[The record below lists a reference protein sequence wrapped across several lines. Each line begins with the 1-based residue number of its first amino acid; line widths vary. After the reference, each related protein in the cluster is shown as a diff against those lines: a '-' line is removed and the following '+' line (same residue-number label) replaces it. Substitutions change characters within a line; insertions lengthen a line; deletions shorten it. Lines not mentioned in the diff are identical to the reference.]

1 MKFSERAADRLA
13 EAMGS
18 WLFIA
23 GQAAFLTAWFVL
35 NGFLSK
41 EAWDPFPFILAN
53 LVMSAQAAFA
63 TPILLMSQNR
73 AAATESR
80 RLQHDVQL
88 DEEALE
94 IIRRIERKLDDSDH
108 QS

>member
-13 EAMGS
+13 EVMGS
-18 WLFIA
+18 WVFVIA
-23 GQAAFLTAWFVL
+23 QAVFLTAWFIMNVY
-35 NGFLSK
+35 FSW
-41 EAWDPFPFILAN
+41 AWDPFPFILAN

-63 TPILLMSQNR
+63 TPILLMANNR
-73 AAATESR
+73 SAATESR

-108 QS
+108 RS